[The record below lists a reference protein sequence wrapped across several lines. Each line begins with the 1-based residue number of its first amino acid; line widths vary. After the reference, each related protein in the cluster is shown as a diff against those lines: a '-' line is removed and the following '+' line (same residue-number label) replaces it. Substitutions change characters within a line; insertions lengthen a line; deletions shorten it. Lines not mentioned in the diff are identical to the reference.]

1 VQPTATSA
9 GASAGY
15 DAASIRLLPDAE
27 ARARFPFARVEAL
40 AQKYPDAS
48 ERFIR
53 RLIEACLRVDFDVDL
68 AARRYLGR
76 DRSVFIPPELYEAHA
91 ALVRES
97 RYRTPD
103 PEAGK

>member
-1 VQPTATSA
+1 VQPTGTRP

-27 ARARFPFARVEAL
+27 ARARFPFERVEAL
-40 AQKYPDAS
+40 AQQYPDAS

-68 AARRYLGR
+68 AARRYLGG
-76 DRSVFIPPELYEAHA
+76 DRSVDIPPELYEAHA
-91 ALVRES
+91 AIVHES
-97 RYRTPD
+97 RQATPHPD
-103 PEAGK
+103 VGE